1 MTTNQKYKAI
11 KKKLGITDREV
22 GSLFGMG
29 KGKTSPEVQLS
40 NSSARD
46 KYVSAF
52 VGIFELIG
60 ERHVDFFDLEK
71 PVK

>member
-1 MTTNQKYKAI
+1 MTTNQKYKLI
-11 KKKLGITDREV
+11 KKRLGITDREV
-22 GSLFGMG
+22 GSLFGLG
-29 KGKTSPEVQLS
+29 KGKTSPEIQLS

-60 ERHVDFFDLEK
+60 ERQVEFFDLDK
-71 PVK
+71 PQK